1 MLTVQSQKDGG
12 QRLVLSEGFGFR
24 AAGLSNKYLE
34 AGMRHYEA
42 LLSRTGRG
50 RGSARAMTAAA
61 AGGEVERCDVK
72 LSSASTE
79 LGQDTSEVCI

>member
-1 MLTVQSQKDGG
+1 M
-12 QRLVLSEGFGFR
+12 LSEGFGFR

-34 AGMRHYEA
+34 AGMRRYEA

-61 AGGEVERCDVK
+61 AGGEAGGEVERCDVK